1 MTMTIIPVERA
12 ELRFAPWPWP
22 FADRQR
28 AEIDAH
34 FAKLMRGH
42 PALWNGQ
49 VLLLNDFAFSGKAIH
64 GSCFDTDFA
73 SFIAWR
79 DWGWPDHSV
88 RNCFSAGALVGSDGG
103 FLLGV
108 MGGHT
113 ANPGRIYFPCGTPD
127 PRDLADGRLDLDGS
141 IWRELG
147 EETGLT
153 AEDAVADPGFHVV
166 LDGQRVAALRLLR
179 AHLPAAELR
188 ARILAHLAAEAEPEL
203 ADIRIVRDPGDLAP
217 MMPAFIPAFLTYAW
231 REGLA

>member
-1 MTMTIIPVERA
+1 MTIIPVERA

-34 FAKLMRGH
+34 FANLMRGH

-49 VLLLNDFAFSGKAIH
+49 VLLLNDFAVSGNAIH
-64 GSCFDTDFA
+64 GACFETDFA

-79 DWGWPDHSV
+79 DWGWPD
-88 RNCFSAGALVGSDGG
+88 RATYNCFSAGALIGSDGG

-108 MGGHT
+108 MGDHT
-113 ANPGRIYFPCGTPD
+113 SNAGSIYFPSGTPD
-127 PRDLADGRLDLDGS
+127 PRDLTGGLLDLDGS
-141 IWRELG
+141 IWRELA

-153 AEDAVADPGFHVV
+153 ADDVAADSGFHVV
-166 LDGQRVAALRLLR
+166 LDGQRVAVLKMLR
-179 AHLPAAELR
+179 AHLPAAALR

-203 ADIRIVRDPGDLAP
+203 ADIRVIRGPDDLDP
-217 MMPAFIPAFLTYAW
+217 MMPAFIIGFLTHAW